1 MGFWDSLF
9 GGANSSLSSDM
20 AKTKQVGDFS
30 TGMGESNLTAGSNF
44 FKSILSGDASK
55 QAQVLAPAI
64 SSAKTQAS
72 QDNKKNAIFGTR
84 SGGTAAAS
92 SATDDKVHSDITNL
106 IGNLTGGA
114 ASNLTSTGGNLLST
128 GLSATGQNA
137 EMSQQQMENWANS
150 ILGLGTTKA
159 AGAAEG
165 AAIGALTGGGGGS

>member
-1 MGFWDSLF
+1 
-9 GGANSSLSSDM
+9 M

-106 IGNLTGGA
+106 IGNLTGSA
-114 ASNLTSTGGNLLST
+114 ASNLTSTGGSLLST
-128 GLSATGQNA
+128 GLSATGQDA
-137 EMSQQQMENWANS
+137 DMSQKQMENWKSS
-150 ILGLGTTKA
+150 IFGS
-159 AGAAEG
+159 
-165 AAIGALTGGGGGS
+165 AITGGVNYAESFLPVAHGGSES